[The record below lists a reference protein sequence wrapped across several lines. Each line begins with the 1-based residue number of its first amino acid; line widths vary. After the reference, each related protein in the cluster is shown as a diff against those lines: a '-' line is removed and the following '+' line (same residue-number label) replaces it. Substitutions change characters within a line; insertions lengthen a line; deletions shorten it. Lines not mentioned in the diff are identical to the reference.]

1 MAVFSTIAKNT
12 DHFEDK
18 VYVGNGSSQAITGLS
33 FSPDIWWLKARDG
46 NSAWFAQNSTMGIG
60 KNLFYGT
67 SENDAEATTSIVTS
81 RDSNGLTLTNAQTVN
96 GSATGYVGT
105 FLKGGNASTSSNSDG
120 SITSTVQANDT
131 GGISIVEWTGTGAN
145 ATIGHG
151 LSTAPDCIWI
161 KNRTDSSQ
169 HWRSYWHGGN
179 RSGEA
184 NTMSEANQVDLWD
197 TAQQQT
203 SSAFWNDTKP
213 TSSVF
218 SVGTDSGVNTS
229 SKSYIA
235 YCFSNRNGFMRS
247 GTYQGNGNVHGSFVF
262 TGFLPQ
268 AVIIHKYDSSGE
280 SWSYKSQISMFTNK
294 DGSAEIGN
302 GANHGNNIEKNH
314 QMDVD
319 GQETAQDTIQF
330 YSNGFATATTDGK
343 SNGEGNHYVYIAFG
357 KIPMVGTNKI
367 LGTAF

>member
-18 VYVGNGSSQAITGLS
+18 VYLGNGSSQAITGLS

-81 RDSNGLTLTNAQTVN
+81 RDSNGLTLTSSQVVN

-151 LSTAPDCIWI
+151 LSTAPDCIWV

-179 RSGEA
+179 RASQSNVMNE
-184 NTMSEANQVDLWD
+184 TNQVDLWD
-197 TAQQQT
+197 TAAVQA
-203 SSAFWNDTKP
+203 SSAFWNNTKP
-213 TSSVF
+213 TSNVF
-218 SVGTDSGVNTS
+218 SVGSDSGTNGS
-229 SKSYIA
+229 SKSFIA

-262 TGFLPQ
+262 TGFQPQ
-268 AVIIHKYDSSGE
+268 AVIIHRYDTSGE

-343 SNGEGNHYVYIAFG
+343 SNGEGNFYVYIAFG
-357 KIPMVGTNKI
+357 KMPMVGTNKV

>member
-67 SENDAEATTSIVTS
+67 SENAAEETTSIVTS
-81 RDSNGLTLTNAQTVN
+81 RDSNGLTLTSAQTVN

-105 FLKGGNASTSSNSDG
+105 FLKAGNASTSSNSDG

-131 GGISIVEWTGTGAN
+131 AGISIVEWTGTGAN

-161 KNRTDSSQ
+161 KNRTDVQ

-179 RSGEA
+179 RSGQA
-184 NTMSEANQVDLWD
+184 NTMNETNQVDLWD
-197 TAQQQT
+197 VAAVQA

-213 TSSVF
+213 TSSLF
-218 SVGTDSGVNTS
+218 SVGSDSGTNGS
-229 SKSYIA
+229 SKSFIA

-247 GTYQGNGNVHGSFVF
+247 GICTCAS
-262 TGFLPQ
+262 P
-268 AVIIHKYDSSGE
+268 
-280 SWSYKSQISMFTNK
+280 
-294 DGSAEIGN
+294 
-302 GANHGNNIEKNH
+302 
-314 QMDVD
+314 
-319 GQETAQDTIQF
+319 F
-330 YSNGFATATTDGK
+330 Y
-343 SNGEGNHYVYIAFG
+343 Y
-357 KIPMVGTNKI
+357 
-367 LGTAF
+367 